1 MENEIPAI
9 LKEKGVVD
17 KIRQILLKN
26 QSFELS
32 NERKISLK
40 REF

>member
-1 MENEIPAI
+1 VE
-9 LKEKGVVD
+9 
-17 KIRQILLKN
+17 KIRQILLKS
-26 QSFELS
+26 QSFELKS